1 MNAGYRRADLL
12 DRLGIGVIVALAV
25 TALALLLLPA
35 VIVVIM
41 SFDTRGYISF
51 PPAGFTLDW
60 YYKVF
65 NQPVLV
71 NAMLTSIKVGIYVT
85 LLCIAL
91 GVPTALACVRG
102 DFRGATAL
110 SVFVLVPH
118 MVPGI
123 VLGVAVLFAGALFG
137 IGPSIWLQ
145 SISLATYVMAVMVR
159 TVMARLQRLDPLL
172 EQASANL
179 GATRWQTF
187 RTVTLPLLLPAI
199 LAGAVF
205 TFIEGFDNL
214 SVTIFTHGYRDRPLP
229 VELLAIVQNTNSP
242 LVAAVSSVQILL
254 AMLALG
260 LISLTIG
267 LDRVN
272 E

>member
-1 MNAGYRRADLL
+1 MTASHRRAEFL
-12 DRLGIGVIVALAV
+12 DRLGVGAIVALAV
-25 TALALLLLPA
+25 IALALLLLPA

-110 SVFVLVPH
+110 SVFVLLPH

-145 SISLATYVMAVMVR
+145 SISLACYVMAVMVR

-187 RTVTLPLLLPAI
+187 RTITLPLLLPAI

-260 LISLTIG
+260 IISLTIG